1 MMRRLLSLAAAI
13 TLLLTLTLTAGAAS
27 ELPQLHCE
35 AALVVAPETGFVL
48 YSKNDLAKRSPSSL
62 VKIMTALVVLENV
75 DDLTASVTV
84 SAQAV
89 ANLKGLAT
97 SSLKEGEVMTVTN
110 LLYCLLLNSGA
121 DAANALA
128 EYTAGSI
135 PDFVTMMNTRAAEL
149 GMTDTQFANPHGGDD
164 ASQYTTAADLA
175 KLAVAAMKNQQLK
188 DIVEIQYKRIPKT
201 NKTNVDRYYF
211 SNNALV
217 ISSTERRKTEDYY
230 YKYADGLMTGY
241 SAAAGYNLLASSKKD
256 GLTLVTVVLGA
267 TRNETTKEKYSYT
280 DAIALM
286 NWGYGNF
293 KLAQLL
299 TKLEPVTEA
308 PVTLSSTTDSVTL
321 VAPDAYTAIIPADV
335 EPAAMSREVTVDSP
349 LEAPLTKGEAVGEI
363 VFSYNGLEYGRSP
376 LVSQSEIERSFLLFA
391 LARISGFLV
400 GPWLYASVGGL
411 LFLGG
416 LYAYLTVRMN
426 RRRKSGGK
434 YRG

>member
-1 MMRRLLSLAAAI
+1 MMRRLFCLAAALI
-13 TLLLTLTLTAGAAS
+13 LLLTLTLTAGAAS

-48 YSKNDLAKRSPSSL
+48 YSKNDLVKRSPSSL
-62 VKIMTALVVLENV
+62 VKVMTALVVLENA
-75 DDLTASVTV
+75 DDLSAEVTV
-84 SAQAV
+84 SAEAV

-135 PDFVTMMNTRAAEL
+135 PDFVALMNARAVAL

-164 ASQYTTAADLA
+164 ASQYSTAADLA
-175 KLAVAAMKNQQLK
+175 KLAVAAMKNQQFR

-217 ISSTERRKTEDYY
+217 ISSAERRKTEDYY
-230 YKYADGLMTGY
+230 YRYADGLMTGY

-256 GLTLVTVVLGA
+256 GLTLITVVLGA
-267 TRNETTKEKYSYT
+267 ARDETTKEKYSYT

-286 NWGYGNF
+286 NWSYGNF

-299 TKLEPVTEA
+299 TKLEPITEA

-321 VAPDAYTAIIPADV
+321 VAPEAYTAIIPADV
-335 EPAAMSREVTVDSP
+335 EPAAMSREVTVESP

-376 LVSQSEIERSFLLFA
+376 LVSQSEIERSFLLFT

-400 GPWLYASVGGL
+400 GPWLYISVGGL
-411 LFLGG
+411 LILGG
-416 LYAYLTVRMN
+416 LYTYLTVRMN
-426 RRRKSGGK
+426 RRRKRGGK

>member
-1 MMRRLLSLAAAI
+1 MTTAAALV
-13 TLLLTLTLTAGAAS
+13 LLLTLTLTAGAAS

-48 YSKNDLAKRSPSSL
+48 YSKNDLSKRSPSSL
-62 VKIMTALVVLENV
+62 VKIMTALVVLENA
-75 DDLTASVTV
+75 DDLSAEVTV
-84 SAQAV
+84 SAEAV

-135 PDFVTMMNTRAAEL
+135 SDFVAMMNGRAAQL
-149 GMTDTQFANPHGGDD
+149 GMADTQFANPHGGDD
-164 ASQYTTAADLA
+164 AAQYTTAADLA
-175 KLAVAAMKNQQLK
+175 KLAVAAMKNQQLR
-188 DIVEIQYKRIPKT
+188 DIVEVQYKRIPKT
-201 NKTNVDRYYF
+201 NKTSTDRYYF

-230 YKYADGLMTGY
+230 YRYADGLMTGY
-241 SAAAGYNLLASSKKD
+241 STAAGYNVLASSEKD

-267 TRNETTKEKYSYT
+267 TRDETTKEKYSYT

-299 TKLEPVTEA
+299 TKLEPVAEA
-308 PVTLSSTTDSVTL
+308 PVTLSSTTDSVIL
-321 VAPDAYTAIIPADV
+321 VAPEAYTAIIPADV
-335 EPAAMSREVTVDSP
+335 EPAAMSREVTVAQP
-349 LEAPLTKGEAVGEI
+349 LEAPVAKGEAVGTVI
-363 VFSYNGLEYGRSP
+363 FSYGGLEYGRSP

-400 GPWLYASVGGL
+400 GPWLYVSVGGL
-411 LFLGG
+411 LILGG
-416 LYAYLTVRMN
+416 LYAFLTVRLN
-426 RRRKSGGK
+426 RRRGRGGR

>member
-1 MMRRLLSLAAAI
+1 MKRLISLAAA
-13 TLLLTLTLTAGAAS
+13 LAMLLTLTLTAGAAS

-35 AALVVAPETGFVL
+35 AALVVAPETGYIL

-62 VKIMTALVVLENV
+62 VKIMTALVVLENT
-75 DDLTASVTV
+75 DDLSAEVTV
-84 SAQAV
+84 SAEAV

-97 SSLKEGEVMTVTN
+97 SSLKEGEVMTVTD

-135 PDFVTMMNTRAAEL
+135 PDFVAMMNKRAEEL
-149 GMTDTQFANPHGGDD
+149 GMSGTRITNPHGGDD
-164 ASQYTTAADLA
+164 VSQYTTAADLA
-175 KLAVAAMKNQQLK
+175 KLAVAAMKNQQLS
-188 DIVEIQYKRIPKT
+188 DIVKIQYKRISKT
-201 NKTNVDRYYF
+201 NKTSGDRYYF

-217 ISSTERRKTEDYY
+217 ISSSERRKLEDYY
-230 YKYADGLMTGY
+230 CRYATGLMTGY
-241 SAAAGYNLLASSKKD
+241 SAGAGYNVLASSTKE
-256 GLTLVTVVLGA
+256 GLTLITIVLGA
-267 TRNETTKEKYSYT
+267 TRDETTKEKYSYT

-321 VAPDAYTAIIPADV
+321 VSPDAYTAIIPSDV
-335 EPAAMSREVTVDSP
+335 DPSAMSREVTVESP
-349 LEAPLTKGEAVGEI
+349 LEAPIAKGETVGEI
-363 VFSYNGLEYGRSP
+363 VFSYDGLEYGRSP

-411 LFLGG
+411 LLLGG
-416 LYAYLTVRMN
+416 LYAFLTVRLN